1 MGALC
6 AAMLLALAPPAHAAD
21 SVAYKDPETGF
32 TFAQFNAQYVIGRY
46 ITYRIATPSNVAQGT
61 PYDAVVQVAAPVDVG
76 WTGLAWGG
84 YMTYSPPNGGLAER
98 QLGHRV
104 VPLRHVGFGPS
115 LLYPLPPSSF
125 GATYT
130 LLTKGTHVNSTYWQ
144 YTAKCTGCTAFKGQG
159 SRNVTL
165 NPTGENRVAFA
176 YSRTKPSNPSSS
188 GSAIQVHD
196 VTASWT
202 VDFGSASN
210 ANFAE
215 LVQRNA

>member
-1 MGALC
+1 MHFNLGAVC
-6 AAMLLALAPPAHAAD
+6 AATLLALVSPILAAD

-32 TFAQFNAQYVIGRY
+32 TFAQFNAQYVIGKY
-46 ITYRIATPSNVAQGT
+46 ITYRIATPSNVAAGT

-84 YMTYSPPNGGLAER
+84 YMTYSPLTVAWQNGNSATVSSR
-98 QLGHRV
+98 YATAHMA
-104 VPLRHVGFGPS
+104 PS
-115 LLYPLPPSSF
+115 IWN
-125 GATYT
+125 GASYT
-130 LLTKGTHVNSTYWQ
+130 LLKKGTHVNSTYWQ
-144 YTAKCTGCTAFKGQG
+144 YTAKCTGCTSFKGSG
-159 SRNVTL
+159 NRNVTL

-176 YSRTKPSNPSSS
+176 YSRSKPSNPGSSNS
-188 GSAIQVHD
+188 NINVHD

>member
-1 MGALC
+1 MHFNLGAVC
-6 AAMLLALAPPAHAAD
+6 AATLLALVHPALAAD

-32 TFAQFNAQYVIGRY
+32 TFAQYNAQYVIGKY
-46 ITYRIATPSNVAQGT
+46 ITYRIATPSNVAAGA

-84 YMTYSPPNGGLAER
+84 YMTYSPLTVAWQNGQSAT
-98 QLGHRV
+98 V
-104 VPLRHVGFGPS
+104 
-115 LLYPLPPSSF
+115 SSRYATAHTAPAAYT

-130 LLTKGTHVNSTYWQ
+130 LLKKGTHVNSTYWQ
-144 YTAKCTGCTAFKGQG
+144 FTAKCTGCTSFKGSG
-159 SRNVTL
+159 NRNVTL

-176 YSRTKPSNPSSS
+176 YSRSKPSNPGSSNS
-188 GSAIQVHD
+188 NINVHD